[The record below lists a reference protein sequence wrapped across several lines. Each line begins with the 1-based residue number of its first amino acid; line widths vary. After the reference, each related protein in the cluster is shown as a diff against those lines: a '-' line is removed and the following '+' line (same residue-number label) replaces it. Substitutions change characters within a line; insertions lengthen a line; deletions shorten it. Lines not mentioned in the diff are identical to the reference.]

1 MVYAHNEALTN
12 DRKKKSQLC
21 VIIYLEI
28 DCETCQDQ
36 KELCSFVHTQICS
49 MWISGTES
57 WVVDSQV
64 LETVVGR
71 KGFISYDQR
80 VLSYSVISVRSSS
93 VLLQSEEK
101 VDNCNTIYI

>member
-1 MVYAHNEALTN
+1 M
-12 DRKKKSQLC
+12 
-21 VIIYLEI
+21 
-28 DCETCQDQ
+28 
-36 KELCSFVHTQICS
+36 
-49 MWISGTES
+49 
-57 WVVDSQV
+57 